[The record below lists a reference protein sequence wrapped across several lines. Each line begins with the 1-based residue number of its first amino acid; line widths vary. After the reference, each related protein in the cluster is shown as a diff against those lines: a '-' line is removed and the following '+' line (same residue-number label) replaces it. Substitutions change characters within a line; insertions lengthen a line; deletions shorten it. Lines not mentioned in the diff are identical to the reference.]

1 MKRKESV
8 FMRGRSVLRTALLML
23 ADMFILI
30 GSWCLAIFLA
40 SFLYLHR
47 EPDPLMSVIIDNGYI
62 WQLYCL
68 AAFWLSGVYRSLWQH
83 IGIGMVIRLIFA
95 TVACNFAVYC
105 TIRIIS
111 GIGWPNPAIGML
123 AFFFMLSI
131 SGGIRIYNPVWRAVR
146 RWWRRLRGK
155 TSVQSTE
162 PIRVLMIGAGEFA
175 STMLENLNRHT
186 GESRKR
192 RVFSIVDKNVHKHGY
207 RLHGIPVEGDDAQIP
222 SLVDKYNIEEILIAI
237 PSISNQH
244 MRTLVN
250 YIPMGRCKVRVMK
263 PFAKQTAA
271 PEETL
276 KDLEISDLLGRAETM
291 LDTEGISQ
299 WISGGTVMVTG
310 GGGSIGS
317 ELCRQLLLFEPAKI
331 IVLDISEN
339 NAYNLQQELISQHGQ
354 QAREVLEVR
363 IGSVLDEERLNQVLE
378 EFKPSVIFHAA
389 AFKHV
394 PLMEECPQL
403 ALENNVIGT
412 RTMGLC
418 AIRHGVKRFVFVST
432 DKAVNPTNVMG
443 ASKRMAELVIE
454 SLNEKNATE
463 FVAVRFGNV
472 LGSNGSV
479 VPLFQRQIEMGGPVT
494 VTHPDII
501 RYFMTIPEAARL
513 VIQAGA
519 IAKGGEIFILDM
531 GDPVKIVDLAENLI
545 RVAGFIPGV
554 DIKIEFTGL
563 RPGEKLF
570 EELLL
575 DEEGIEKTQNDKI
588 YVAHPCNI
596 TAELEQEIAE
606 DFAKNKDVM
615 ALIRKYV
622 PEYKNGNGN
631 GNEPEK
637 DIQTEKYNA
646 VAGQNRGSAV
656 HSDDVRTAAVLQ

>member
-1 MKRKESV
+1 
-8 FMRGRSVLRTALLML
+8 MRNRSILRTALLVII
-23 ADMFILI
+23 DMFILI
-30 GSWCLAIFLA
+30 GSWCLAIYLA
-40 SFLYLHR
+40 SYLYR
-47 EPDPLMSVIIDNGYI
+47 EHDPLINIIIDYGYL
-62 WQLYCL
+62 WQSFTL

-83 IGIGMVIRLIFA
+83 IGIGMILRLVFA
-95 TVACNFAVYC
+95 TVICNFAVYC
-105 TIRIIS
+105 TTKIIT
-111 GIGWPNPAIGML
+111 GVWANPAIGML
-123 AFFFMLSI
+123 AFFFMLVL
-131 SGGIRIYNPVWRAVR
+131 SGGIRIYSPVLREVR

-155 TSVQSTE
+155 VSETRTE
-162 PIRVLMIGAGEFA
+162 PIRVLMLGAGDFA
-175 STMLENLNRHT
+175 STMLQNLNRHT
-186 GESRKR
+186 GESRMR
-192 RVFSIVDKNVHKHGY
+192 RVMSIVDKNIHKHGY
-207 RLHGIPVEGDDAQIP
+207 KLHGIRVEGDDSLIP
-222 SLVDKYNIEEILIAI
+222 SLVDKYNIEEVLVAI
-237 PSISNQH
+237 PSISNKD
-244 MRTLVN
+244 MREIVK
-250 YIPMGRCKVRVMK
+250 YIPTGRCKVRVMK

-276 KDLEISDLLGRAETM
+276 KDLEISDLLGRPETI

-299 WISGGTVMVTG
+299 WIRGETIIVTG

-317 ELCRQLLLFEPAKI
+317 ELCRQILSFEPARI
-331 IVLDISEN
+331 IILDISEN
-339 NAYNLQQELISQHGQ
+339 NAYNLQQEMFAIHGER
-354 QAREVLEVR
+354 AEKIIEVR
-363 IGSVLDEERLNQVLE
+363 IGSVLDEVRINAVLE

-403 ALENNVIGT
+403 AIENNVIGT

-443 ASKRMAELVIE
+443 ASKRMSELVIQ
-454 SLNEKNATE
+454 SLNEQKSTE

-479 VPLFQRQIEMGGPVT
+479 VPLFQRQIEMGGPVK

-531 GDPVKIVDLAENLI
+531 GDPVRIVDLAENLI

-575 DEEGIEKTQNDKI
+575 DEEGIEKTENDKI
-588 YVAHPCNI
+588 YVAKPCNI
-596 TAELEQEIAE
+596 TASLEREIAD
-606 DFAKNKDVM
+606 DFTKCKDVKK
-615 ALIRKYV
+615 LIHKYV

-631 GNEPEK
+631 EPKK

-646 VAGQNRGSAV
+646 VAGQNSGGAV

>member
-1 MKRKESV
+1 MI
-8 FMRGRSVLRTALLML
+8 

-30 GSWCLAIFLA
+30 GSWCLAIYLA
-40 SFLYLHR
+40 SYLYR
-47 EPDPLMSVIIDNGYI
+47 EHDPLMDTILEHGYI

-83 IGIGMVIRLIFA
+83 IGIGMVLRLTFA
-95 TVACNFAVYC
+95 TVVCNFAVYC
-105 TIRIIS
+105 TTKALTGVWS
-111 GIGWPNPAIGML
+111 NPAIGML
-123 AFFFMLSI
+123 AFFFMFTV
-131 SGGIRIYNPVWRAVR
+131 SGGIRVYSIIWRAVR
-146 RWWRRLRGK
+146 RWWKRLRGRA
-155 TSVQSTE
+155 STERAE
-162 PIRVLMIGAGEFA
+162 PIRVLMIGAGDFA
-175 STMLENLNRHT
+175 SSMLINLNKHT
-186 GESRKR
+186 EGSRPR
-192 RVFSIVDKNVHKHGY
+192 RVFSIVDKNVHKHGF
-207 RLHGIPVEGDDAQIP
+207 RLHGIPVEGDDAQIS
-222 SLVDKYNIEEILIAI
+222 SLVDKYNIEEVLIAA
-237 PSISNQH
+237 PSISNEA
-244 MRTLVN
+244 MREIVK

-276 KDLEISDLLGRAETM
+276 KDLEISDLLGRPETM
-291 LDTEGISQ
+291 LDTDGISA
-299 WISGGTVMVTG
+299 WIKNGTVMVTG

-317 ELCRQLLLFEPAKI
+317 ELCRQILPFEPAKI
-331 IVLDISEN
+331 IIFDISEN
-339 NAYNLQQELISQHGQ
+339 NAYNLQQEMLAVHGKT
-354 QAREVLEVR
+354 AEEIIEVR
-363 IGSVLDEERLNQVLE
+363 IGSVLDEARINQILE

-403 ALENNVIGT
+403 AIQNNVIGT
-412 RTMGLC
+412 RTMGLA
-418 AIRHGVKRFVFVST
+418 AIKHGVKRFVFVST

-443 ASKRMAELVIE
+443 ASKRMSELVIQ
-454 SLNEKNATE
+454 SLNAHKATE

-479 VPLFQRQIEMGGPVT
+479 VPLFQRQIEMGGPVK

-531 GDPVKIVDLAENLI
+531 GDPVKILDLAENLI

-575 DEEGIEKTQNDKI
+575 EEEGIEKTGNDKI
-588 YVAHPCNI
+588 YVAQPAVI
-596 TAELEQEIAE
+596 TAGLEREIAE
-606 DFAKNKDVM
+606 DFADCTDERSIK
-615 ALIRKYV
+615 ALIHKYV
-622 PEYKNGNGN
+622 PEYENGSNKNGGF
-631 GNEPEK
+631 K
-637 DIQTEKYNA
+637 QVFQAEKYSTA
-646 VAGQNRGSAV
+646 AGQRK
-656 HSDDVRTAAVLQ
+656 